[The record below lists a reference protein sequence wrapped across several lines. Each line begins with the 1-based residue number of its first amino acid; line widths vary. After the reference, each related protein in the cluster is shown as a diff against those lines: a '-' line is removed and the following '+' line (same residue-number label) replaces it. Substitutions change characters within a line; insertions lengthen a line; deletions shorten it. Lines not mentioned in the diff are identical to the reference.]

1 MERRAIAELVGTARV
16 YGPEGL
22 DWAVRRRRLE
32 RLAGLLEST
41 HEPVKL
47 FTTMEC
53 YPRKER
59 LMLRLDRSPLALA
72 YRDEQFR
79 REGLKG
85 DSVGEGMAFFNLSLR
100 EAHVLLCDCRYGA
113 LSLLGAPL
121 SRQIARRARKLA
133 AKRSVEE
140 WRELFSGWVD
150 AASSRLRL
158 FTGKSRAA

>member
-1 MERRAIAELVGTARV
+1 MERRAIAELIGTARI
-16 YGPEGL
+16 YGADGL
-22 DWAVRRRRLE
+22 EWAVRRRRLE
-32 RLAGLLEST
+32 RLAGLLESA

-47 FTTMEC
+47 FSTMEC
-53 YPRKER
+53 YPRRER
-59 LMLRLDRSPLALA
+59 LMLRLDRSPLAVA

-85 DSVGEGMAFFNLSLR
+85 DSVGEGMAFFNLSIR
-100 EAHVLLCDCRYGA
+100 EAHALLCDCRYGA

-140 WRELFSGWVD
+140 WRELIAVWAD
-150 AASSRLRL
+150 AASARLR
-158 FTGKSRAA
+158 FMTGKKRAA